1 MLSRRRH
8 LIQKLE
14 GLSDEVIAHFERQ
27 ADLLLTLPEYT
38 RCHPAPHLQLLTP
51 DTNHLLQMPRAEP
64 AKVAGITPT
73 TRVVLLGG
81 R

>member
-1 MLSRRRH
+1 

-14 GLSDEVIAHFERQ
+14 GLNDDVIAHFDQQ

-38 RCHPAPHLQLLTP
+38 RCHPFPPLQLLTP
-51 DTNHLLQMPRAEP
+51 DTNHLLQMPRPEP
-64 AKVAGITPT
+64 AKVVGISPAA
-73 TRVVLLGG
+73 RIVILGG